1 MANQVITK
9 QYEGQSIQVAA
20 GSAIT
25 QIISLVGTDNF
36 RQSSSMG
43 QTVWEVNTTANG
55 WTVVLTGDYVI
66 LDGSDNIYAM
76 GPDQYALAWET
87 LPADG

>member
-9 QYEGQSIQVAA
+9 QYEGQSIQVSA
-20 GSAIT
+20 GAAIT

-36 RQSSSMG
+36 RQSSSMN
-43 QTVWEVNTTANG
+43 QTVWEVQTTFNG
-55 WTVVLTGDYVI
+55 WVVLLPGDYVV
-66 LDGSDNIYAM
+66 LDGSSNIYAY